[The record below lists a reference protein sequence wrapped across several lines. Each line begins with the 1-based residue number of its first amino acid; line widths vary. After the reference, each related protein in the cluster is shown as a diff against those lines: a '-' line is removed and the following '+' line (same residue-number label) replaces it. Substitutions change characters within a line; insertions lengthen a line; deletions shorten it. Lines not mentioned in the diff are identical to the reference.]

1 MFTERLA
8 QRRFVFDGEDRK
20 VEVWWRHDGFFVV
33 SSLRRRDPQ
42 NDRKEPPDPPRRQA
56 SGERAARER
65 LITPPHHRVRSVGCQ
80 QKRQVWVEVRNAI
93 EYSEAAALITAA
105 LWMREAQGEMP

>member
-1 MFTERLA
+1 MFADRLA

-20 VEVWWRHDGFFVV
+20 VEVWWRHDGLFVV

-42 NDRKEPPDPPRRQA
+42 RK
-56 SGERAARER
+56 
-65 LITPPHHRVRSVGCQ
+65 
-80 QKRQVWVEVRNAI
+80 VWIEVRKAI

-105 LWMREAQGEMP
+105 LWMRKAQGEMP